1 MDSCIFLEVYNNKDI
16 HYIQVPNVI
25 DQEFYISNYYYLPK
39 WVVDHEK
46 LTLFHAIQKINYRMK
61 QKGLEGL
68 PARSEN
74 TRLLENL
81 KPKELKLIPLLKM

>member
-1 MDSCIFLEVYNNKDI
+1 MDSCILLEVYNNKDI

-46 LTLFHAIQKINYRMK
+46 LTLLHAIKKINYRMK
-61 QKGLEGL
+61 TNDSDILALEGS

-74 TRLLENL
+74 TRLLEIL
-81 KPKELKLIPLLKM
+81 KP